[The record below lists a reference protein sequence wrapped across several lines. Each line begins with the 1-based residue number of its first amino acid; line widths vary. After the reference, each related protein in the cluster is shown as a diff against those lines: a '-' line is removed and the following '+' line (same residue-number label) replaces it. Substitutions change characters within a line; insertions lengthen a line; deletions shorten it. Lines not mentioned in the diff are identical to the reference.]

1 MLSASPRS
9 GAFVEFGFPNRGG
22 SNSVKRTA
30 PLWRERAK
38 GRVRVV
44 TSYGEPVREE
54 GGKEG
59 ARATGC

>member
-1 MLSASPRS
+1 MARVVSIRASPQIDK
-9 GAFVEFGFPNRGG
+9 VEESSISKKIEISRD
-22 SNSVKRTA
+22 
-30 PLWRERAK
+30 
-38 GRVRVV
+38 RVRVV